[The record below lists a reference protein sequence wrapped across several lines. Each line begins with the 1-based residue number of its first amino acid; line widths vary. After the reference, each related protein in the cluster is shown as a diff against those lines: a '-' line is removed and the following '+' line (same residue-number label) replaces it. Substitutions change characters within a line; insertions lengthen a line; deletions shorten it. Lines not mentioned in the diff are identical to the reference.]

1 MTTMDIIDRTWPPK
15 PARFS
20 YDAFDGAFISS
31 HSSGYRAETWGDDQ
45 PSLALRKE
53 PGNGGVRIR
62 FDRRDDAWRALV
74 SAVAG
79 ESHVETT
86 LDGYVRDQNEV
97 ERHVRM
103 RVVIG
108 RMQRGDRVLIALHPV
123 GPDAGKGITLRLDRD
138 DARALSWAMAT
149 NDASRRRMLVFDAQ
163 RIRIDAQALAAMTEH
178 SRGR

>member
-1 MTTMDIIDRTWPPK
+1 V
-15 PARFS
+15 RFS
-20 YDAFDGAFISS
+20 YDGLDGAFIAH

-45 PSLALRKE
+45 PSLALRRE
-53 PGNGGVRIR
+53 PGNGGVCIR
-62 FDRRDDAWRALV
+62 FNHRDDAWSALV
-74 SAVAG
+74 SAVAA

-86 LDGYVRDQNEV
+86 IDGYVRDQNEV

-108 RMQRGDRVLIALHPV
+108 RMQRSDRILVALHPL

-138 DARALSWAMAT
+138 DARALSWAMAA

-163 RIRIDAQALAAMTEH
+163 RMRLDAHALAVTTGH
-178 SRGR
+178 GHGR